1 MMSTAGGIAT
11 NSDDVGSSSSSSSSS
26 MNNAKF
32 RRRVIFIT
40 GVGNFT
46 VRDSAVLAGATCI
59 AKPLSLGKLRWAIE
73 SALAQPTIAMT
84 TTSMATTA
92 AAAITITDISSND
105 PNIVPTES
113 AANSANNDNV
123 THNNVA
129 SKYQQLMSRS
139 ANLQKAVIPTAPSRF
154 LVVDDIVVNQ
164 RVLVHKLEQ
173 HGFRDVRVASSGKE
187 ALSIIQQSPFVF
199 DIILMDVMMP
209 EMDGLETTHRVK
221 ALPSYASVPVIA
233 VTGNTMPE
241 DIQACL
247 KAGMM
252 DVMTKPIN
260 TKRLLSLITKC
271 LSASSSFSSA
281 ATSLPF
287 QVDIGSSTVPA
298 VVNASSTSM
307 SGISSSTSGN
317 ANVFSASCKYG
328 GGGPL
333 ELTFS
338 DPNCL
343 LLETPLELSIL

>member
-173 HGFRDVRVASSGKE
+173 LGFRDVRVASSGKE

-221 ALPSYASVPVIA
+221 ALPVYASVPVIA